1 MLLYKLVSLKYIFL
15 IFYAISKVVFNI
27 YLRNNT
33 YNYYGIGRG
42 AGVRKSLPS
51 RGVASEDSTVTNTAE
66 VIPSQ
71 DSLIG
76 DLLSM
81 DLNPPS
87 IPVAQNIPASSNIDL
102 LGGGLDVLVSDKKH
116 LL

>member
-1 MLLYKLVSLKYIFL
+1 M
-15 IFYAISKVVFNI
+15 
-27 YLRNNT
+27 
-33 YNYYGIGRG
+33 
-42 AGVRKSLPS
+42 RKSLPA
-51 RGVASEDSTVTNTAE
+51 RGITTDDSTVTNTAE

-87 IPVAQNIPASSNIDL
+87 IPITQNNIPASSNIDL
-102 LGGGLDVLVSDKKH
+102 LGGGLDVLVSMETCIQFIF
-116 LL
+116 LEESMEY